1 MDEFV
6 FDVLDIETLKIE
18 ESLIRFAPRLFAKPG
33 GAGFFFFF
41 FCSWDEEETLTKT
54 VSWLVS

>member
-33 GAGFFFFF
+33 GAGFFFF
-41 FCSWDEEETLTKT
+41 L
-54 VSWLVS
+54 LVG